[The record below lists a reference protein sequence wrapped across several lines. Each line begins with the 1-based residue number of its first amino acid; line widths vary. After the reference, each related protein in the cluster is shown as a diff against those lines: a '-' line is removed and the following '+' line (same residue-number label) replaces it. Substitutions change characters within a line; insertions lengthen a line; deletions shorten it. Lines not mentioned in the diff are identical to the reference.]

1 MEQSLSSLA
10 SEIWQWPKEINLTAN
25 EEADPRSSSI
35 RSDILIS
42 NEVVLPQVEVV
53 VNPSATMIDVP
64 EEFNQ
69 AFWREANINEETLKA
84 KVHKVVLW
92 EVKDQIN
99 IKKGEE
105 VVIHLTEELRNWID
119 EVNTFKMEM
128 GNLTTLNEVLLMEK
142 KRTVNKVLDY
152 AKSKA
157 NIIQIELTILNKK
170 FHNLN
175 SVKKDVFA
183 QCTWERKEKEKLQVI
198 MEELKLTQQEKL
210 EGTK

>member
-1 MEQSLSSLA
+1 
-10 SEIWQWPKEINLTAN
+10 
-25 EEADPRSSSI
+25 
-35 RSDILIS
+35 
-42 NEVVLPQVEVV
+42 
-53 VNPSATMIDVP
+53 
-64 EEFNQ
+64 
-69 AFWREANINEETLKA
+69 
-84 KVHKVVLW
+84 
-92 EVKDQIN
+92 
-99 IKKGEE
+99 
-105 VVIHLTEELRNWID
+105 
-119 EVNTFKMEM
+119 MEM

-175 SVKKDVFA
+175 SVKKDIFA

-198 MEELKLTQQEKL
+198 MEELKLTQQGKL